1 MTARPPRF
9 LAILPILPM
18 DLRRM
23 IQARWTPADVATL
36 LLVSKS
42 WSENVLLLKALLAA
56 ANKKMEEP
64 APRLLPRP
72 VHEYMNYCNYC
83 RAGEAPTHW
92 GGGMGYDG
100 EPENNYV
107 DGPWLPNGSRKPR
120 CMNCESQSEGHCD
133 KGDPYVAIAMYGE
146 GGLYSSDEDT

>member
-1 MTARPPRF
+1 
-9 LAILPILPM
+9 M

-56 ANKKMEEP
+56 ANKKMEEQ

-72 VHEYMNYCNYC
+72 VHEYKNYCNYC
-83 RAGEAPTHW
+83 RAGEAPTLDVALDEEGW
-92 GGGMGYDG
+92 ATMGSLRITTSTG
-100 EPENNYV
+100 LGCPMAA
-107 DGPWLPNGSRKPR
+107 GS
-120 CMNCESQSEGHCD
+120 QG
-133 KGDPYVAIAMYGE
+133 A
-146 GGLYSSDEDT
+146 

>member
-56 ANKKMEEP
+56 ANKKMEEQ
-64 APRLLPRP
+64 
-72 VHEYMNYCNYC
+72 
-83 RAGEAPTHW
+83 
-92 GGGMGYDG
+92 
-100 EPENNYV
+100 
-107 DGPWLPNGSRKPR
+107 KPR
-120 CMNCESQSEGHCD
+120 CMNCEAQSEGHRD
-133 KGDPYVAIAMYGE
+133 RGDPYVAIDEEAPQQTIAEYYD
-146 GGLYSSDEDT
+146 GLL